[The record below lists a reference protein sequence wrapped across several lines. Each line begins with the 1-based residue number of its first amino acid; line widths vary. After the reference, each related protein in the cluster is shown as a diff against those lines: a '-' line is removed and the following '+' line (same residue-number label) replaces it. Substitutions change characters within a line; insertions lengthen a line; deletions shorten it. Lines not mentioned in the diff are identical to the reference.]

1 MLLRHTRPAIEDG
14 VCYGRM
20 DLDIAETF
28 EDEASTIMN
37 QLPPIDAVVSSPLQ
51 RCLKL
56 ACRIGVV
63 RGLHVIAD
71 ERIIEMDFG
80 KWEGQNW
87 ADIPKLELEQWS
99 KDFLHARPHGGE
111 SVAMLRER
119 TLDALKDRERSDASI
134 LVVTHAGVIKSAV
147 SDGDDADAFNM
158 SIGFGEM
165 LTLG

>member
-1 MLLRHTRPAIEDG
+1 M
-14 VCYGRM
+14 CYGRM
-20 DLDIAETF
+20 DMDIAETF
-28 EDEASTIMN
+28 EDEASTIMS
-37 QLPPIDAVVSSPLQ
+37 QLPSIDAVVSSPLQ

-56 ACRIGVV
+56 ACRIGVA
-63 RGLHVIAD
+63 RGLDVITD

-80 KWEGQNW
+80 KWEGQRW
-87 ADIPKLELEQWS
+87 VDIPKLELEHWS

-134 LVVTHAGVIKSAV
+134 LFVTHAGVIKSAI
-147 SDGDDADAFNM
+147 SDGDDADAFDM

-165 LTLG
+165 LALD